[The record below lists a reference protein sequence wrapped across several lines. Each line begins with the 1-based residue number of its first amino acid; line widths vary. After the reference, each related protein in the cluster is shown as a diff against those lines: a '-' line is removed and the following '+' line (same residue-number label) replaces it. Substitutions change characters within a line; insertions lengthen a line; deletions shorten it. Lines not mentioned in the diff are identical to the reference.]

1 MYWPVLF
8 VLPYTTACG
17 SKQVKVGDICNYIDL
32 IFTVTQHSSEQEENK
47 YYYKYT
53 YIIKNTNNQSVLQS
67 IQILFAFKYHTK
79 FIKVVIVHA
88 TLATSGHLLVGLLTG
103 LNRAVLHFYMQQFFC
118 NTCWIHAYK
127 YQLHMYLLQHC
138 NQYYM

>member
-17 SKQVKVGDICNYIDL
+17 SKQVTQVKVGDICNYIDL

-53 YIIKNTNNQSVLQS
+53 YIIKNQPTNQCCKV
-67 IQILFAFKYHTK
+67 FKYY
-79 FIKVVIVHA
+79 
-88 TLATSGHLLVGLLTG
+88 LHL
-103 LNRAVLHFYMQQFFC
+103 
-118 NTCWIHAYK
+118 NTIP
-127 YQLHMYLLQHC
+127 
-138 NQYYM
+138 NS